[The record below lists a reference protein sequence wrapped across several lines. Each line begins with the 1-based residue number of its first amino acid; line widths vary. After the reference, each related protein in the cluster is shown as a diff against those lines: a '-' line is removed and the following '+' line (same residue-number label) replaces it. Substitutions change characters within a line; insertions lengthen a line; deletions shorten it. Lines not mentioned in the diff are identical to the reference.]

1 MDKKWRIGAVSY
13 LNTRPLLL
21 GMEQSPF
28 NQSIDLR
35 TSYPAQIAQALLEDT
50 IDIGLVPVAIMP
62 LLTNPQ
68 IVSTYVIGAEDKVAS
83 VALFSE
89 LPLDQIQKVYLD
101 FQSRTSVALAKI
113 LFKHFWK
120 KEVEFLNA
128 NEQYIEQISGTTAGI
143 IIGDR
148 ALARLTQFPFVYDL
162 GAAWK
167 QFSGL
172 PFVFAAWVANKP
184 IPANFIEAFNAAN
197 AYGLNNLE
205 KVIALIPPIQQVY
218 DLQTYYTQNISY
230 ILTEEKKKGLE
241 YFLKLLNPSF
251 T

>member
-1 MDKKWRIGAVSY
+1 MLFRS
-13 LNTRPLLL
+13 
-21 GMEQSPF
+21 
-28 NQSIDLR
+28 
-35 TSYPAQIAQALLEDT
+35 
-50 IDIGLVPVAIMP
+50 
-62 LLTNPQ
+62 TNPQ

-89 LPLDQIQKVYLD
+89 LPLERIQKVYLD

-148 ALARLTQFPFVYDL
+148 ALARLNQFPFVYDL

-205 KVIALIPPIQQVY
+205 KDRKSTRLNSSHSQQ
-218 DLQTYYTQNISY
+218 SRM
-230 ILTEEKKKGLE
+230 
-241 YFLKLLNPSF
+241 PSSA
-251 T
+251 